1 MPKRRYTPDERTAAL
16 ALYAEHGP
24 TAVQDTL
31 GIPKGTVTGWAKA
44 AGIGTVRN
52 ERTAAA
58 TEAMALDAAE
68 RRARLADRLLGIA
81 EMSVDQQAEL
91 IRRSDLRDV
100 VGAGTRAI
108 HDHMLLSGAATERH
122 EHVTVDAVD
131 AEIARLV
138 DELAANDDTLTVED
152 SAVGPA

>member
-58 TEAMALDAAE
+58 TEAMALDAAA
-68 RRARLADRLLGIA
+68 RRARLAERLLTVA
-81 EMSVDQQAEL
+81 ERAVDIEL
-91 IRRSDLRDV
+91 TKLAKADLRDL
-100 VGAGTRAI
+100 VGARTRAI
-108 HDHMLLSGAATERH
+108 HDHQLLAGEATARH

-131 AEIARLV
+131 AEIARLEA
-138 DELAANDDTLTVED
+138 ELAGNDPAE
-152 SAVGPA
+152 AAPVGPA